1 MRLAVPVTDCVM
13 CSVISGSEPGALVY
27 RGPEIAAFP
36 PLRPETAVHLLI
48 VPIEHSESLPELLR
62 AAPELVGTATQVA
75 GELAAERGLV
85 ESGYR
90 LVWNH
95 GRDTR
100 QQIGHPHLHLLG
112 GQPLST
118 RIG

>member
-1 MRLAVPVTDCVM
+1 M
-13 CSVISGSEPGALVY
+13 CRVVSGSDPSTLVY
-27 RGPEIAAFP
+27 RDSTIAAFP
-36 PLRPETAVHLLI
+36 PLRSETTVHLLV
-48 VPIEHSESLPELLR
+48 VPIEHFESLPELLD
-62 AAPELVGTATQVA
+62 AEPQLVGTTTQVA

-100 QQIGHPHLHLLG
+100 QRIGHPHLHLIG
-112 GQPLST
+112 GQPLAM